1 MNKIFSL
8 PPKIQQET
16 DIILPPNFEMYS
28 KNTEKVE
35 ELQLNLPPRLCENN
49 PLIFPSLPSTPI
61 SFENSEMNRLNLENL
76 LNPHQNDIE
85 FMEKELKEYRQQVK
99 NQNEEFKQLEK
110 QRNDIKSFAP
120 LDQSGN
126 LDIYRQQN
134 EQKQAE
140 LARIQAEKDHLL
152 NALRMKQ
159 SSQQEIKSNL
169 VTYPQNQTRVN
180 QAPYTQQEVR
190 VQATPYDNFF
200 DKREV
205 IRDNTPESH
214 PQQPPLYYM
223 NQMPNNSQF
232 TQQSPARPSNS
243 VFVNQIPPQNNQTPQ
258 GYLNPPQYA
267 NQNPQYITQNQ
278 TQRNYY

>member
-28 KNTEKVE
+28 KNSEKVE

-49 PLIFPSLPSTPI
+49 PLIFPSLPSKPI

-110 QRNDIKSFAP
+110 QRNDIKSYAT
-120 LDQSGN
+120 LDQSTN
-126 LDIYRQQN
+126 LETYRQQN

-140 LARIQAEKDHLL
+140 LVRIQSEKDRLL
-152 NALRMKQ
+152 NALRIKQ
-159 SSQQEIKSNL
+159 SSQQEIK
-169 VTYPQNQTRVN
+169 TNQTPYNKQEIRV
-180 QAPYTQQEVR
+180 QSSPYNQQEVR
-190 VQATPYDNFF
+190 VQSSPFDNFF
-200 DKREV
+200 DKPEIV
-205 IRDNTPESH
+205 RDQNLGSH
-214 PQQPPLYYM
+214 SQQPPLQYM
-223 NQMPNNSQF
+223 NQMPNNSNV
-232 TQQSPARPSNS
+232 TQNPPTRPSNS
-243 VFVNQIPPQNNQTPQ
+243 HFVNQISPQVNQPPQ
-258 GYLNPPQYA
+258 GYSNQQQYTQA
-267 NQNPQYITQNQ
+267 NNQYNGQNQN
-278 TQRNYY
+278 QRSYY